1 MQSFFR
7 RYKLAPTGAIPGIIN
22 VSRATIELGVPMN
35 YISTIISIGDL
46 RIEYEEEG
54 EEEVKE
60 EE

>member
-1 MQSFFR
+1 MLR
-7 RYKLAPTGAIPGIIN
+7 IVN

-46 RIEYEEEG
+46 RIEYEGEDEG
-54 EEEVKE
+54 EVKE